1 MDALDPE
8 LVDSTGTAVPD
19 GLEPE
24 DVQRII
30 ATALEAD
37 KLVSLDVV
45 EFNKDLGNPDN
56 SLLAVKKVFE
66 AEQVSESSGEN
77 YSDSALSTEEEN
89 EDHLENHRRWV
100 STRL

>member
-1 MDALDPE
+1 MDVPDLIRYIKGLNGPIHISFDVDALDPQ

-66 AEQVSESSGEN
+66 
-77 YSDSALSTEEEN
+77 TE
-89 EDHLENHRRWV
+89 
-100 STRL
+100 